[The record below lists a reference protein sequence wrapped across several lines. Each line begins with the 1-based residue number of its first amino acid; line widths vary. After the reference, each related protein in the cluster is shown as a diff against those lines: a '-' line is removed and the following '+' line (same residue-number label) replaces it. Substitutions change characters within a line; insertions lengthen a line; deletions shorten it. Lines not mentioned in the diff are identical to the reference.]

1 MRNTSSRR
9 KNFSVLLNMADELT
23 VTQYIN
29 LFFPQFEPSLKEK
42 LIANCAIKKFT
53 AGEVIMVP
61 GQYFRSTML
70 IVEGR
75 VKLYRNGDEG
85 NEFFLYYIE
94 PGGACALSMICAA
107 KQETSEVTAKAVED
121 TVALLIPIQL
131 MDELMRDHKTWYY
144 FVLETYRNRYEDLLT
159 LVDNIAFKSMDE
171 RLEFYLKKQSEKLK
185 ARQLNITH
193 QEIAND
199 LSTSREVISRLL
211 KKMEQRG
218 DLQLHRNY
226 IEWKR

>member
-1 MRNTSSRR
+1 MTETEKIS
-9 KNFSVLLNMADELT
+9 
-23 VTQYIN
+23 QYIN
-29 LFFPQFEPSLKEK
+29 QHFPQFEPALKEK
-42 LIANCAIKKFT
+42 LVANCSIKEFK
-53 AGEVIMVP
+53 AGDVLMSP

-75 VKLYRNGDEG
+75 VKLYRQGEEGD
-85 NEFFLYYIE
+85 EFFLYYIE

-107 KQETSEVTAKAVED
+107 KQETSEVMAKAVED

-131 MDELMRDHKTWYY
+131 MDELIREYKTWYY
-144 FVLETYRNRYEDLLT
+144 FVLETYRSRYEELLMM
-159 LVDNIAFKSMDE
+159 VDNIAFKSMDE
-171 RLEFYLKKQSEKLK
+171 RLEFYLKQQSEKLK
-185 ARQLNITH
+185 TRQLNITH

-199 LSTSREVISRLL
+199 LSSSREVISRLL

-218 DLQLHRNY
+218 DLALHRNY